1 MRLRTI
7 QIKSKPKEG
16 DMRQHIRF
24 AWWPT
29 KIADKLIWL
38 EKYII
43 IEKFVIR
50 ERIHAFQG
58 YGFLK
63 VKGGGW
69 DEVERKLINR
79 SSELIEGGI
88 KSNIKSN
95 DDKSPMANPP
105 KPVKPEFP
113 KDRIQKY
120 GL

>member
-1 MRLRTI
+1 MRLKTI
-7 QIKSKPKEG
+7 PIKTKPKAG
-16 DMRQHIRF
+16 DIKEIRCF

-29 KIADKLIWL
+29 KVADKLIWF

-50 ERIHAFQG
+50 ERIHVFQG

-79 SSELIEGGI
+79 SSTLIEGGI
-88 KSNIKSN
+88 KSNIKFN
-95 DDKSPMANPP
+95 DDKSTTANPP
-105 KPVKPEFP
+105 KPAKPEFP